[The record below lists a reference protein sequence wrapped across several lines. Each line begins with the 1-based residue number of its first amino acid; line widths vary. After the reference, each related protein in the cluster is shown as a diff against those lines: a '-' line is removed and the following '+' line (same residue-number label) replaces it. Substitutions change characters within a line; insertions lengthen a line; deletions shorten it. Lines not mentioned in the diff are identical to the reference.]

1 MIDVNDVK
9 NRLHQYQLGG
19 LGIAAPILSPQWSA
33 ANPSYNDA
41 TATPALTLTFGSTW
55 KAPFAGVLTFAE
67 LSSNVACELDATPVA
82 GVHALLAVHPQ
93 AFARLARLYAQRYGG
108 SGELSLRPVPAYVA
122 IRRATSTSGLGMV
135 RAGDDLPA
143 GDASFHDRRGLII
156 DPLAVAS
163 AFEDLLRTFPA
174 LVPSGVTLNLGDLA
188 TSVGFVGTIARLA
201 GATATR
207 MVHVVDLHG
216 NPWSD
221 PGQGK

>member
-82 GVHALLAVHPQ
+82 GVHALLALHPQ
-93 AFARLARLYAQRYGG
+93 AFARLARLYAKRYGG
-108 SGELSLRPVPAYVA
+108 SGELSLRPVPAYIA

-135 RAGDDLPA
+135 PA
-143 GDASFHDRRGLII
+143 GDASFHYRRGLII

-174 LVPSGVTLNLGDLA
+174 LVPSGVTLNVGDLA
-188 TSVGFVGTIARLA
+188 TT
-201 GATATR
+201 
-207 MVHVVDLHG
+207 
-216 NPWSD
+216 
-221 PGQGK
+221 